1 MQLEH
6 HGNSTEGQQ
15 RASDGHLWSGGTNRR
30 DRGRGLAASGSTRTR
45 RRTRCLN
52 SGASGR
58 RSIATS
64 RLRRDRA
71 VATCG
76 RAVATSRL
84 RVSGLA
90 NCAVRNFGDRRVHG
104 GITLDEVGTSQ
115 TCSVCVVE
123 NKRGITEE
131 GRVTGNK
138 RRVGVGELGRE
149 GIRGDLAIFAAEVT
163 DLASLGAGS
172 ITGGLI
178 TTLGR
183 IEMAKSSSAV
193 ATSCGL
199 DVEVVDCGGQLV

>member
-1 MQLEH
+1 MPRYALEH
-6 HGNSTEGQQ
+6 HGNSTECQQ
-15 RASDGHLWSGGTNRR
+15 RASDGHLWGGGTNRR

-45 RRTRCLN
+45 RGTRCLN
-52 SGASGR
+52 SGARR
-58 RSIATS
+58 RSVATS
-64 RLRRDRA
+64 RLGRDRA
-71 VATCG
+71 VAACG

-90 NCAVRNFGDRRVHG
+90 NCAVRNLWGRRVHG

-115 TCSVCVVE
+115 ACGVCVVE

-131 GRVTGNK
+131 SRVAGNK

-163 DLASLGAGS
+163 DLAGLGAGS
-172 ITGGLI
+172 ITWRLVAA
-178 TTLGR
+178 LGR

-193 ATSCGL
+193 ATSCRL
-199 DVEVVDCGGQLV
+199 DVEVVDYGG